1 MASKKITSSPPQKKR
16 KTTGSAVA
24 APTESTESIP
34 PKVVQDWI
42 YRELNPD
49 VMPGKVK
56 IWEIMDD
63 NSLQYQEGTWDYAEL
78 GRSGDSQFKNLQVVA
93 AGCKSKD
100 ASSYA
105 ARKLVNE
112 QIAKINDDQLSTGGY
127 YTTGYCPRCYGP
139 AEHGMTLEECDEQY
153 ESWMDPFSSCCDGC
167 A

>member
-1 MASKKITSSPPQKKR
+1 MASKKLTSSPPQKKR

-24 APTESTESIP
+24 APTEPTESIP

-112 QIAKINDDQLSTGGY
+112 QIAKINDDNCQPVVIILPVIAHAVIHLQNT
-127 YTTGYCPRCYGP
+127 
-139 AEHGMTLEECDEQY
+139 A
-153 ESWMDPFSSCCDGC
+153 
-167 A
+167 

>member
-1 MASKKITSSPPQKKR
+1 MASKKITSSPSQKKR

-24 APTESTESIP
+24 APTESTESIA

-42 YRELNPD
+42 YRELHPD

-56 IWEIMDD
+56 IWKIMND

-78 GRSGDSQFKNLQVVA
+78 GLSGDSQFKNLQVVA

-112 QIAKINDDQLSTGGY
+112 QIAKINDDQLSTGSY
-127 YTTGYCPRCYGP
+127 YTTGYCSRCYGP
-139 AEHGMTLEECDEQY
+139 AEHGMTLEECDEQS
-153 ESWMDPFSSCCDGC
+153 ESWMDPFSCCCEGC